1 MPNIRIVSAREILD
15 SQGLPTVE
23 CQIWL
28 DNGLMVDSSVP
39 AGVSKSKTEAF
50 ELTDHDP
57 SRMAGHGVLQ
67 AVANINTLIGPQLVG
82 RDPTNQTEIDQLLI
96 DLDGT
101 KNKSKLGA
109 NTILAVSQAV
119 AKAGALANALPLYKY
134 FAQKYQLTSELSLP
148 ASIYGLISGGDQ
160 GADNLDIQEFQIIP
174 ASFLSF
180 HDSLSMAV
188 TLYQQLEQV
197 LMTKGA
203 IHSVGAV
210 GGFAP
215 NLYNNADAFEIMIET
230 IKASPFTFA
239 QDVFFGVDME
249 ANFFYNDDRYTLKDK
264 PKPFSAD
271 ELLEY
276 YQTLRKQYHVFYIED
291 PFQEDDWKSWQKLT
305 QEMGDTTII
314 SGDNLLSMD
323 QTKVKKAIQEQ
334 SCNSI
339 NIKPNQVGTITETL
353 NVVKLAKSAG
363 WQVIVSHRTGETNDA
378 FLADLAVGIGA
389 QYVRFGAPN
398 RGERVSK
405 YNRLL
410 QIEDQIS
417 RAKNS

>member
-1 MPNIRIVSAREILD
+1 MSKIQIVYAREILD

-23 CQIWL
+23 CMIWL
-28 DNGLMVDSSVP
+28 DNGLMVESSVP
-39 AGVSKSKTEAF
+39 AGVSKSKSEAI

-57 SRMAGHGVLQ
+57 SRMAGQGVLQ
-67 AVANINTLIGPQLVG
+67 AVSNINTLIGPQLVG
-82 RDPTNQTEIDQLLI
+82 QDPLNQTELDQLLI
-96 DLDGT
+96 NLDGT

-109 NTILAVSQAV
+109 NAILAVSQAI
-119 AKAGALANALPLYKY
+119 AKAGAVASGMPLYKY
-134 FAQKYQLTSELSLP
+134 FAQRYQLTTDLSLP
-148 ASIYGLISGGDQ
+148 VGIYGLISGGSQ

-180 HDSLSMAV
+180 HDSVSMAV
-188 TLYQQLEQV
+188 TLYHQLEQV
-197 LMTKGA
+197 LITKGA

-215 NLYNNADAFEIMIET
+215 NLYNNADAFEILIET

-249 ANFFYNDDRYTLKDK
+249 ANFFFENDHYILKDK
-264 PKPFSAD
+264 SKPYAAD

-291 PFQEDDWKSWQKLT
+291 PFQEDDWQSWQKLT

-323 QTKVKKAIQEQ
+323 EEKLKKAIQEQ

-339 NIKPNQVGTITETL
+339 NVKPNQVGTITETL
-353 NVVKLAKSAG
+353 NVIKLAKSAG
-363 WQVIVSHRTGETNDA
+363 WQVVVSHRTGETNDP
-378 FLADLAVGIGA
+378 FLADLAVGVGA

-410 QIEDQIS
+410 QIEDQIL
-417 RAKNS
+417 RARNA